1 MPSNAFFTFFI
12 DVKPRLDGQATT
24 AILKDFEAKVKATND
39 KIDSEDNKNV
49 ENKKRRYAE
58 FFKSLNDNALIFTRR
73 MTIFTSALGAL
84 ANMKFNNISSIA
96 DDLKSAKQGV
106 FDILNA
112 SNKIAGVSQ
121 ANVVK
126 DIQGLYEARREQK
139 ITGTNSRGQ
148 LNLIG
153 ASLNEDVGTIMSK
166 YRSALKNMSEDQ
178 QKIITERLGF
188 SQDMLR
194 VARLNDNKIKELSK
208 LGFYNRQNIQKLEQA
223 SQATKE
229 LFGSLGD
236 VKDRMIISFSP
247 LIIELLSSIRSLLD
261 SVEFN
266 AIIKAIG
273 GFGSDL
279 AKLNKALAGLPF
291 KSLLTLMALD
301 IVTKSKTNMIIAGIT
316 GALVVLQDIY
326 HGIKNF
332 LGKNFG
338 FLGIDTKNTKKS
350 VSEGI
355 LTSISRNHAGFDAK
369 MIDDFMKNDQIKN
382 VNNTNNSNK
391 KIENKTNININI
403 NGNATRNDA
412 RAIARE
418 MNKAIA
424 NNNYKQNMLN
434 DKR

>member
-1 MPSNAFFTFFI
+1 MSSDAFFTFFI
-12 DVKPRLDGQATT
+12 DVKPRLDGEATT
-24 AILKDFEAKVKATND
+24 AILKSFEAKVKATNG
-39 KIDSEDNKNV
+39 KIDSEDSKNV

-84 ANMKFNNISSIA
+84 SNMKFNSIAGIA
-96 DDLKSAKQGV
+96 DDLKNAKQEV
-106 FDILNA
+106 FDLLNA
-112 SNKIAGVSQ
+112 SNKVAGASQ
-121 ANVVK
+121 ANVVR

-148 LNLIG
+148 LHLIG
-153 ASLNEDVGTIMSK
+153 ASLNEDVGTIMAK
-166 YRSALKNMSEDQ
+166 YRSAIKGMSEDQ

-194 VARLNDNKIKELSK
+194 VAKLNDGKIKELSK

-266 AIIKAIG
+266 AIIKAVS

-301 IVTKSKTNMIIAGIT
+301 IATKSKTNIIMAVIIGSLAI
-316 GALVVLQDIY
+316 LQDVF

-332 LGKNFG
+332 FGKSFFG
-338 FLGIDTKNTKKS
+338 KTGNDKNYKKS
-350 VSEGI
+350 ITEGI
-355 LTSISRNHAGFDAK
+355 LTSISRNHPGFDAK
-369 MIDDFMKNDQIKN
+369 MIDDFMKNEQIKN

-391 KIENKTNININI
+391 NIENKTNININI

-418 MNKAIA
+418 VNKAIE
-424 NNNYKQNMLN
+424 NNNYRQNMLN